1 MCVCMNMCV
10 CLYVHEWYIC
20 CSGGNVDGAS
30 KTLIGVQVDQSQPS
44 HTMFLIAVSH
54 IVAFSNIT
62 SYKPCINC
70 ASCGLIHIYSL
81 SRSS

>member
-44 HTMFLIAVSH
+44 HTKFLIAVSLH
-54 IVAFSNIT
+54 THMYAYT
-62 SYKPCINC
+62 YKDMVHK
-70 ASCGLIHIYSL
+70 L
-81 SRSS
+81 